1 MDDSETIGA
10 CARIEVAAREA
21 ALHAVD
27 ALEAPGVQ
35 VGLVLAGV
43 IAKLQTVFAG
53 VANPVREELALGK
66 TEDWVTRKTGHC
78 SSIMLAVDETQR
90 HSVNMISIGSLSFTY
105 LATLYSPG
113 APPST

>member
-1 MDDSETIGA
+1 MATTLLRRWI
-10 CARIEVAAREA
+10 IEDFIHRKGLKLGLVS
-21 ALHAVD
+21 
-27 ALEAPGVQ
+27 GQ
-35 VGLVLAGV
+35 IGLVLAGV

-66 TEDWVTRKTGHC
+66 TEDWVARRTGHC